1 MNTEQME
8 KKIEELEMKIK
19 GLENDLDV
27 LYQTDNRKLAR
38 AIHEIQEH
46 LRKEGLYIV
55 NDIYAPTKVGIE

>member
-46 LRKEGLYIV
+46 LRKEGLYII

>member
-1 MNTEQME
+1 MNTEQMK

>member
-1 MNTEQME
+1 MNAEQMK
-8 KKIEELEMKIK
+8 KKIEELEIKIK

-46 LRKEGLYIV
+46 LRKEGLYII
-55 NDIYAPTKVGIE
+55 NDIYAPTMVGMS